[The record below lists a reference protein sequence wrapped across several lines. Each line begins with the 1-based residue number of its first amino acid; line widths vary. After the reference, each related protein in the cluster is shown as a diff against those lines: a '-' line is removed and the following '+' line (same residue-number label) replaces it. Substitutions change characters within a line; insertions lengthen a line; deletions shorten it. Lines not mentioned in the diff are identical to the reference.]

1 MGIENR
7 LLVAMGGGVGERQIG
22 SLGLADANWF
32 LQKGLNKV
40 LQYSTGSY
48 IQYPVINHME
58 KNMGKNVYTR
68 VTESL
73 CCTVVINTTL

>member
-1 MGIENR
+1 MGE
-7 LLVAMGGGVGERQIG
+7 GQIG

-32 LQKGLNKV
+32 LQNGLNKV
-40 LQYSTGSY
+40 LLYSTGSY
-48 IQYPVINHME
+48 IQYPVINHIE
-58 KNMGKNVYTR
+58 KNMEKNVYTR